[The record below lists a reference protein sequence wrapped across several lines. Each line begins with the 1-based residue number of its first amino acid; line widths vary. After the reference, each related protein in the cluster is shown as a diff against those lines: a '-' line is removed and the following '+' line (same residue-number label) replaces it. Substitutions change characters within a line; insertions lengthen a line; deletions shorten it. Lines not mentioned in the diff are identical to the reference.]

1 MSQHVLTVRPPSARR
16 SPARVAA
23 ALSALL
29 LPALPALATTYA
41 VGSGAGCTHSSLLA
55 AINAAVA
62 DASPG
67 PHLIKVDTGTRF
79 ISNYEIV
86 NPAQDITLEG
96 GYAACSD
103 PAPAVGQRSTLDAGG
118 MSGRR
123 VFRIAN
129 DNGNPRRTLRL
140 RNLTI
145 TGGLNP
151 STLLGWGGGI
161 HAQGRLNL
169 FLEADTRVDGNNAVN
184 GGGIALFNLTATPDQ
199 FTRLRLSGG
208 SRVCENTATGPG
220 SNGNGGG
227 IHAIGGTEVTMWF
240 GQVCGNQARRHGGG
254 LFMGS
259 QNDRLVLD
267 PINTE
272 VIDFSGNSAGTAGF
286 SATEGFGGAIYGFRA
301 DIGYASAATNATLR
315 SVQMLGNSANF
326 GGALYLEGSASAAD
340 PFTAVELRN
349 AAISA
354 NQARARGGA
363 VYLRN
368 AVDLRLVKFGA
379 GSCTLFGQPWPCV
392 DLFNNGADNQSF
404 SDTFGA
410 GGFAFLEQAAGAP
423 RPALRVAGAMF
434 DNNAD
439 PNGTAA
445 VVDARGQSS
454 VRILRSVF
462 RGNTAGGSTSF
473 RTLVETRSDMLFAY
487 NTVLDN
493 AVTRLLI
500 VNGADNSVRAT
511 GSILH
516 SPGSLL
522 LSGGGSM
529 VHDECLLAHTDVGV
543 PPGVKVVASPRLGP
557 GFAPTPQSGAI
568 DTCDFGIADNFWP
581 ADLDGYG
588 QPAPVDVASIAN
600 QPWGPW
606 DLGAIEQRDV
616 LFYGGFGTRPGH

>member
-1 MSQHVLTVRPPSARR
+1 MSQQVLRARR
-16 SPARVAA
+16 ASCRRRPGLAA
-23 ALSALL
+23 VALSAL
-29 LPALPALATTYA
+29 LPALPALATTYS
-41 VGSGAGCTHSSLLA
+41 VGSGPACTHLTLLS

-67 PHLIKVDTGTRF
+67 PHLIKIDVGNRL
-79 ISNYEIV
+79 INNYEIV

-103 PAPAVGQRSTLDAGG
+103 PAPAVGQRSTLDAAGA
-118 MSGRR
+118 SGAR

-129 DNGNPRRTLRL
+129 DNGNPRRTIRL
-140 RNLTI
+140 RNLTL

-151 STLLGWGGGI
+151 STQLGWGGGI

-169 FLEADTRVDGNNAVN
+169 YLESETFVDGNSASN
-184 GGGIALFNLTATPDQ
+184 GGGIALFNLTANPDQ
-199 FTRLRLSGG
+199 FTRLRLASG
-208 SRVCENTATGPG
+208 SRVCLNTATGPG

-227 IHAIGGTEVTMWF
+227 IHAIGGTEVTIWR
-240 GQVCGNQARRHGGG
+240 GSVCNNDARRHGGG

-272 VIDFSGNSAGTAGF
+272 VVDFTGNSAGGAAF

-301 DIGYASAATNATLR
+301 DILYASTATNATLR
-315 SVQMLGNSANF
+315 SVQLLGNSANF
-326 GGALYLEGSASAAD
+326 GGALYLEGSANAAD
-340 PFTAVELRN
+340 PFTAAELRN
-349 AAISA
+349 ATISG
-354 NQARARGGA
+354 NDARARGGA

-379 GSCTLFGQPWPCV
+379 GSCELFGQPWPCV
-392 DLFNNGADNQSF
+392 DLFNNESGNESF
-404 SDTFGA
+404 SNTFGA
-410 GGFAFLEQAAGAP
+410 GGFAFLEQATGAP

-445 VVDARGQSS
+445 VVDARGESS

-462 RGNTAGGSTSF
+462 RGNSAGGSASF
-473 RTLVETRSDMLFAY
+473 RTLVEARTSFLFAY

-493 AVTRLLI
+493 PVTHLLI
-500 VNGADNSVRAT
+500 VNGAANSVRTT

-516 SPGSLL
+516 SPGAGLI
-522 LSGGGSM
+522 SGGGTM
-529 VHDECLLAHTDVGV
+529 VHDECLLAHTDAGV
-543 PPGVKVVASPRLGP
+543 PPGVKVVSSPRLGP
-557 GFAPTPQSGAI
+557 GFVPRPQSAAI
-568 DTCDFGIADNFWP
+568 DTCDFGVADNFWP

-606 DLGAIEQRDV
+606 DLGAIEQRD
-616 LFYGGFGTRPGH
+616 LMFYGGFGTRPNH